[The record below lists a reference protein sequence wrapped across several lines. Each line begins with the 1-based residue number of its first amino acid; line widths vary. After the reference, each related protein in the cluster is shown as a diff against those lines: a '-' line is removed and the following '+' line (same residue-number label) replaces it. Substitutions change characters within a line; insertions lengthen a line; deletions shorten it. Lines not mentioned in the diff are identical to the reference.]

1 MSPPLS
7 ERIASNI
14 RAEGDMRLDAYMR
27 AVLLDE
33 REGFYAAG
41 NPIGR
46 DFTTAPETSQMFG
59 ELLGLWCAESWR
71 RMGCPAPFL
80 LVELGPGRG
89 TLLRDAL
96 RAIGQ
101 AMPECAA
108 AVTLHLVEASAL
120 MRRIQEETLHGIALS
135 PHSLHWHDAL
145 GSVPSG
151 AMLLLANEFFDAL
164 PSRQFC
170 YGRDAGWQERR
181 IGLDAEESGLVF
193 RLAPCPEMAARLEA
207 VSPQPEEGEIV
218 ELCAEAEGIAEE
230 IAARLQAHSGAAL
243 LVDYGASQAPR
254 GETLSALRN
263 GAFAHPLQAPGAAD
277 VSHWVDFRALA
288 QAAQGGG
295 AEVFGPI
302 PQGRFLRRLGI
313 AERAAA
319 LKAPA
324 ADLLRLVDPQAMGAV
339 FKVMALCSRRPET
352 SPPPGFLEKEKWR

>member
-1 MSPPLS
+1 MPLS
-7 ERIASNI
+7 ERIASSI

-80 LVELGPGRG
+80 LVEMGPGRG
-89 TLLRDAL
+89 VLMRDAL

-101 AMPECAA
+101 AVPECAA
-108 AVTLHLVEASAL
+108 VADVHLVEASAL
-120 MRRIQEETLHGIALS
+120 MRRIQEETLQGSAT
-135 PHSLHWHDAL
+135 SLHWHDTL
-145 GSVPSG
+145 GQVPSG
-151 AMLLLANEFFDAL
+151 VMLLLANEFFDAL

-170 YGRDAGWQERR
+170 YGRDGGWRERR
-181 IGLDAEESGLVF
+181 IGLDADGTGLVF
-193 RLAPCPEMAARLEA
+193 RLAPCPEMAAELEVIA
-207 VSPQPEEGEIV
+207 PQPAEGEIV
-218 ELCAEAEGIAEE
+218 ELCAEARSIAEE
-230 IAARLQAHSGAAL
+230 MAARLRVHAGAAL
-243 LVDYGASQAPR
+243 LVDYGAAEAPR

-263 GAFAHPLQAPGAAD
+263 GASAHPLQAPGAAD
-277 VSHWVDFRALA
+277 VSLWVDFRALA
-288 QAAQGGG
+288 QAGQQGG

-319 LKAPA
+319 LNAPA

-339 FKVMALCSRRPET
+339 FKAMAFCSEQPN
-352 SPPPGFLEKEKWR
+352 SLPSPGFLEEEKWR